1 MRMSMLALVLA
12 VNLLVLNMSAPSL
25 GQSSEE
31 LQQLRKEIDALKEG
45 QSALRRDLED
55 IKALLRARVASP
67 PAQGPQDTLTQPVVL
82 SIDGAPFLGNKA
94 AKVTLVEFSD
104 YQCPFCARHNQLTM
118 PPIMKEFVD
127 AGKVKYVLRDFPI
140 PALHPQAPKS
150 HEAAHCAGEQ
160 GQYWQMHDR
169 LFGDIRGQ
177 DGDKLTA
184 HARSL
189 RLDVRKFEQCLES
202 GRQAAAVKK
211 AVEDGQ
217 RAGVRG
223 TPTFF
228 IGVSEDG
235 RTVQA
240 TRMLRGAQPYER
252 FKALL
257 TATLGD
263 GSARP
268 GDAPPR

>member
-1 MRMSMLALVLA
+1 MRRSLLALVLA
-12 VNLLVLNMSAPSL
+12 IDLLVMSTSTPSL
-25 GQSSEE
+25 GQSSDE
-31 LQQLRKEIDALKEG
+31 LQQLKKDIDALKEG
-45 QSALRRDLED
+45 QNALRRDLED

-67 PAQGPQDTLTQPVVL
+67 PAQGPQDALAQPVML
-82 SIDGAPFLGNKA
+82 NIDGAPFLGNKD
-94 AKVTLVEFSD
+94 AKVTLVEFTD
-104 YQCPFCARHNQLTM
+104 YQCPFCARHSQQTL
-118 PPIMKEFVD
+118 PPIVKEFVD

-140 PALHPQAPKS
+140 PALHPQSPKS
-150 HEAAHCAGEQ
+150 HEAAYCAGEQ
-160 GQYWQMHDR
+160 GKYWPMHDR
-169 LFGDIRGQ
+169 LMGDIRGQ

-189 RLDVRKFEQCLES
+189 KLDVRKFEQCLES
-202 GRQAAAVKK
+202 GRHAAAVKK

-228 IGVSEDG
+228 VGVSEDG

-252 FKALL
+252 FKVVL
-257 TATLGD
+257 TAALDAGPSKPGGTP
-263 GSARP
+263 AR
-268 GDAPPR
+268 